1 MHQDFRVASVAQ
13 LEEQRGRAQELGAVL
28 LHDGSGDE
36 SEPLYALADPAGHPF
51 CILVSAG

>member
-1 MHQDFRVASVAQ
+1 
-13 LEEQRGRAQELGAVL
+13 L